1 VDNTSC
7 SGCSDE
13 VSGFSTIIIV
23 AALVLVEGIAP
34 LRIEVTTRRH

>member
-13 VSGFSTIIIV
+13 VGGFSAIIM
-23 AALVLVEGIAP
+23 ALVLVEGIAP